1 MNNTR
6 AWEEYYLEYIN
17 GAEKFEQEPV
27 TIEELNQMWIAMRDD
42 TDMRQEALDWVQ
54 AILGDDYPETLAMS
68 IEELNEIYVKLYV
81 AAEAAEIKV
90 FPIYKTLSAA

>member
-68 IEELNEIYVKLYV
+68 IEELNEVYVKLYV
-81 AAEAAEIKV
+81 AEAAEIKA